1 MEQTL
6 QLSRVAD
13 FANNIGQKCSELLI
27 LATKNPNDISTFSN
41 KFVQLYSE
49 LFCFAE
55 GSTSYSGYKLPT
67 ALGDGAI
74 SNINSLLSELYQTR
88 FACLSY
94 GGSSGALLTLM
105 TAVLPKLHPNRKV
118 IIFDELSHQSLN
130 GGLLFGRWQAVKIPR
145 NFYSHHD
152 TYSPLRLRDIQRCVE
167 AVGAESIAACVIV
180 NPSYCGFRNH
190 SSCEQEIF
198 SYLQSLNI
206 TLVNDGAW
214 GPMAIRGNAAGAEL
228 LNQCSDVNITS
239 LHKRGITGSLGCMTT
254 NRDDIAKHWDVAL
267 DLGFRSTSPSFVCA
281 MVAEHR
287 LAQLL
292 NGDWDEKIAQITR
305 RSNDLRRRIN
315 EVHEDI
321 YIVTPEMVG
330 ADFGDPAHVLIST
343 SSLPID
349 ARLWGHM
356 LSDEYGIQV
365 EKVTKKSMLLLMGT
379 PISNDDLDFTIKSLQ
394 SSLATLL
401 SKSNYKTAKRKNHE

>member
-1 MEQTL
+1 MEPTL
-6 QLSRVAD
+6 QLSRVAN
-13 FANNIGQKCSELLI
+13 FANDIGLKCSELLI
-27 LATKNPNDISTFSN
+27 QATKDPKDITTFSN

-49 LFCFAE
+49 IVCFAE
-55 GSTSYSGYKLPT
+55 GSTSYRGYQLPT
-67 ALGDGAI
+67 ALGGGAI
-74 SNINSLLSELYQTR
+74 SNINALLSELYQAR

-105 TAVLPKLHPNRKV
+105 TAVLPKLHPQRKV
-118 IIFDELSHQSLN
+118 ILFDELSHQSLN

-145 NFYSHHD
+145 HFCPRHD
-152 TYSPLRLRDIQRCVE
+152 TASPLRLEDIQGCVE
-167 AVGAESIAACVIV
+167 AIGADSIAACVIV
-180 NPSYCGFRNH
+180 NPSYSGFRSH
-190 SSCEQEIF
+190 RHERDIF
-198 SYLQSLNI
+198 TFLRSLNI

-214 GPMAIRGNAAGAEL
+214 GPMATKNNAAGAEL
-228 LNQCSDVNITS
+228 LSRCSDVNITS

-254 NRDDIAKHWDVAL
+254 DREDIARLWDVAL
-267 DLGFRSTSPSFVCA
+267 DLGFRSTSPSFVSA

-292 NGDWDEKIAQITR
+292 NGDWDEKIAKSTR
-305 RSNDLRRRIN
+305 RSNELRQRIN
-315 EVHEDI
+315 EIHEDI

-349 ARLWGHM
+349 ARLWGHT

-379 PISNDDLDFTIKSLQ
+379 PISNDALDFTIKSLQ
-394 SSLATLL
+394 SSLASLL
-401 SKSNYKTAKRKNHE
+401 SKSNCKRSDRL